1 MGLLLGGLKHAL
13 ETTVSKCKAYLI
25 KKEVLAMTLNFVP
38 MEFQLRTDRLDLNMW
53 EESDA
58 VWMRQ
63 LVGERGVEIPTLDE
77 ARSQIINMRN
87 RAAESGIS
95 LLTIRR
101 LNEGDFIGYCGLII
115 GRSTL
120 EEPEIAY
127 ELFRSA
133 HGKGYATEAASV
145 VLDAAIATGR
155 RKLWSTVRIW
165 NNASFRVLEKL
176 GFERHHSTW
185 DERGEIVWN
194 VREL

>member
-1 MGLLLGGLKHAL
+1 MPSLFK
-13 ETTVSKCKAYLI
+13 
-25 KKEVLAMTLNFVP
+25 P
-38 MEFQLRTDRLDLNMW
+38 MAFQLKTERLELSMW

-58 VWMRQ
+58 VW
-63 LVGERGVEIPTLDE
+63 LSKLIGERGVDMPTVDSVRSWLIEMRKKADE
-77 ARSQIINMRN
+77 N
-87 RAAESGIS
+87 GIS

-101 LNEGDFIGYCGLII
+101 LDEGDFIGYCGLII

-155 RKLWSTVRIW
+155 HKLWSTVGAW
-165 NNASFRVLEKL
+165 NVASLRVLEKI
-176 GFERHHSTW
+176 GFKQHHSTW
-185 DERGEIVWN
+185 DDERGEIVWN
-194 VREL
+194 VRDL